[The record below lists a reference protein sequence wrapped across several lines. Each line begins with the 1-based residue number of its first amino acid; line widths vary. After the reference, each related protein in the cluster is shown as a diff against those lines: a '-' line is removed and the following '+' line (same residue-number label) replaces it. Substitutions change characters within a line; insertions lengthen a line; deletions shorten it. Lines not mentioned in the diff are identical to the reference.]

1 MKKRSHGKLILTTE
15 SLRILNPGRLQ
26 AVRGGTQ
33 LVLETDPATRRP
45 PPYTDFTCTCP
56 IKG

>member
-15 SLRILNPGRLQ
+15 SLRILTPGRLQ
-26 AVRGGTQ
+26 AVRGGTD
-33 LVLETDPATRRP
+33 LITETDPATRRP
-45 PPYTDFTCTCP
+45 PPITEFSCTCP